1 MLGNLLR
8 IREDT
13 GEVGAAQGRAQL
25 LQHQSPLQPSAR
37 TPALPAG
44 GALPQ
49 PAWEVLDEGTIAQPV
64 EDAEGEAAASS
75 TGQGQ
80 RSIQWNFHFWPSHL
94 QCWALLS
101 CWEYWEPGET
111 GVLHAPS

>member
-64 EDAEGEAAASS
+64 EDAEGEAVSGTSTSGQVTSNAGHCLVAGS
-75 TGQGQ
+75 TGSQERQG
-80 RSIQWNFHFWPSHL
+80 SFMPP
-94 QCWALLS
+94 A
-101 CWEYWEPGET
+101 EA
-111 GVLHAPS
+111 VAAVVA